1 MIRSDSKVFSIA
13 EMTPEVISVPRPILM
28 KFVETSVP
36 RRAEA
41 SPFLKWAGGKK
52 QLLPELN
59 KYVPE
64 NYRKYIEPFIGAGA
78 LFFSLRPQDAI
89 LGDLNEE
96 LINAYKVVRGDLVV

>member
-1 MIRSDSKVFSIA
+1 MIRSDSKTFSIA
-13 EMTPEVISVPRPILM
+13 EMTPEVIGVSSAISV
-28 KFVETSVP
+28 KFAETLAA

-59 KYVPE
+59 KYVPGT
-64 NYRKYIEPFIGAGA
+64 YRKYIEPFIGAGA
-78 LFFSLRPQDAI
+78 LFFSLRPQDSI

-96 LINAYKVVRGDLVV
+96 LINAYKVVRDDLA